1 MVGSE
6 AAKFIPGR
14 RLPISLNSEAN
25 RSRIELWIKERIA
38 STGQA
43 ENAPPRLPKR
53 VIDIGN
59 SGNEKTVRLLE
70 TGTNCS
76 GRYICL
82 SHCWGGSQHFR
93 TTNET
98 VKERMISINI
108 DDLPLNFQDTIDL
121 TRRLGVRY
129 LWIDALCIIQ
139 DSKDDWEAEAAK
151 MGVYYKNSWLTIA
164 AGMFKDGSR
173 GLFTERHIPEQPMC
187 RLQVAG
193 TEVEEVSNL
202 YFSLDPLQPP
212 PQEMDLSNSCDSLTT
227 HKLRPSSNEHL
238 VKSMPPIRSRAWAL
252 QEELLADRYVIL
264 EPSQVYF
271 RYGGFVDF
279 ETGRQEVLD
288 ASSAFSGG
296 KLCFKSADWQTV
308 VRRYSA
314 RDLTQEMDKLP
325 ALSGLAHE
333 YRDTWG
339 GDYLAGLWRKDL
351 WQGLLWKRRALESSC
366 DFRRPKT
373 YRAPSWS
380 WASTEGEIDFS
391 DNSTTR
397 QECRVDILHAST
409 QLAGLDPM
417 GQVSG
422 GQIVLRG
429 ILMDSNEI
437 ITQSHPTLGTV
448 SLSLSQLLNFKYDI
462 EIPEHHRKW
471 LIWITTYSGLIL
483 SRVSGQPRTYERVG
497 HFESR
502 LGFSSD
508 EFWELLRVNEII
520 SII

>member
-1 MVGSE
+1 SAGQTE
-6 AAKFIPGR
+6 
-14 RLPISLNSEAN
+14 NS
-25 RSRIELWIKERIA
+25 
-38 STGQA
+38 
-43 ENAPPRLPKR
+43 PPRLPKR
-53 VIDIGN
+53 VIDIRN
-59 SGNEKTVRLLE
+59 FENERTVRLLE
-70 TGTNCS
+70 TGTNWS

-82 SHCWGGSQHFR
+82 SHCWGGSLHFR
-93 TTNET
+93 TTTET
-98 VKERMISINI
+98 VEERMRSINI

-121 TRRLGVRY
+121 TRRLGVQY

-151 MGVYYKNSWLTIA
+151 MGVYYKNSWLTVA

-173 GLFTERHIPEQPMC
+173 GLFAERHIPEQPMC

-193 TEVEEVSNL
+193 TE
-202 YFSLDPLQPP
+202 
-212 PQEMDLSNSCDSLTT
+212 EMDLSNSCDSLTM

-238 VKSMPPIRSRAWAL
+238 VKSIPPIRTRAWAL
-252 QEELLADRYVIL
+252 QEELLPDRYVIF

-271 RYGGFVDF
+271 RCDGFVDF
-279 ETGRQEVLD
+279 ETGRREVLD

-333 YRDTWG
+333 YRDTWS

-351 WQGLLWKRRALESSC
+351 WQGLLWKRRALASSC
-366 DFRRPKT
+366 NFRRPKT

-391 DNSTTR
+391 NTSTTN
-397 QECRVDILHAST
+397 QECRIDILHAST

-417 GQVSG
+417 GQVSR

-429 ILMDSNEI
+429 ILMDSKEM
-437 ITQSHPTLGTV
+437 ITQSHHILGMV
-448 SLSLSQLLNFKYDI
+448 SLSF
-462 EIPEHHRKW
+462 
-471 LIWITTYSGLIL
+471 TYSGLIL
-483 SRVSGQPRTYERVG
+483 SRVSGQSRTYERVG
-497 HFESR
+497 HFETR
-502 LGFSSD
+502 LGFSPD
-508 EFWELLRVNEII
+508 EFWKFPRENELI